1 MFSNVSL
8 VVQVLSVIIVITTIL
23 TLVVAV
29 FSYVAFKV
37 QQRRRPTVP
46 DEVPDFFQ
54 RFGPDRLA
62 GLSVG
67 PGAIEEAGGA
77 RRPPL

>member
-37 QQRRRPTVP
+37 QQRRRPVES
-46 DEVPDFFQ
+46 DEIPDFFVRHDAAPSSLQ
-54 RFGPDRLA
+54 
-62 GLSVG
+62 SN
-67 PGAIEEAGGA
+67 
-77 RRPPL
+77 